1 MATKKEAI
9 LEDAVSQEAN
19 HCLKEEAMVVP
30 ETKSSQE
37 NSSNHQ
43 DDLQKVTPRVGSGQ
57 KRKNSQRFE
66 KGIVSSTRPQNLTNH
81 GGWRPKP
88 INFRKMDPSK
98 QLSVNGCQLTL
109 RQCRSFVMFEIET
122 FTGKS
127 NILFLAKHHYLL
139 DVLWGQPIK
148 QNQVASTSELLE
160 NQRNNLV
167 FFKIIPSHFCRASEA
182 SKTDCVK
189 N

>member
-43 DDLQKVTPRVGSGQ
+43 DDLQKVTPSVGSGQ

-122 FTGKS
+122 FTGKEKTF
-127 NILFLAKHHYLL
+127 ILSK
-139 DVLWGQPIK
+139 
-148 QNQVASTSELLE
+148 ASMFIEPT
-160 NQRNNLV
+160 LV
-167 FFKIIPSHFCRASEA
+167 FFLNKAFSPAATWWQSYHNTKRPSYIA
-182 SKTDCVK
+182 
-189 N
+189 

>member
-19 HCLKEEAMVVP
+19 HCLKEETMVVP

-43 DDLQKVTPRVGSGQ
+43 DDLQKVTPRVGPGQ

-122 FTGKS
+122 FTGKN
-127 NILFLAKHHYLL
+127 NISKCSLF
-139 DVLWGQPIK
+139 QSRK
-148 QNQVASTSELLE
+148 QILPKNHCPKEKMLRDSGGGTSRILESRKGVKPDFCLLE
-160 NQRNNLV
+160 FSYYRKHLC
-167 FFKIIPSHFCRASEA
+167 I
-182 SKTDCVK
+182 
-189 N
+189 

>member
-19 HCLKEEAMVVP
+19 HCLKEETMVVP

-43 DDLQKVTPRVGSGQ
+43 DDLQKITPLRVGSGQ

-66 KGIVSSTRPQNLTNH
+66 KGIISSTRPQNLTNH

-122 FTGKS
+122 FTG
-127 NILFLAKHHYLL
+127 
-139 DVLWGQPIK
+139 
-148 QNQVASTSELLE
+148 
-160 NQRNNLV
+160 
-167 FFKIIPSHFCRASEA
+167 IP
-182 SKTDCVK
+182 K
-189 N
+189 